1 MLMLTRDSLP
11 ITSSPADSD
20 HSCHTLFSRSV
31 ELSSYSVDDA
41 IRGHRIKG
49 RRSSVSASA
58 SGRLTASNGLH
69 DLVRSAAFR
78 CVHLRHPPCR
88 PHISRPPPAEA
99 RLPFTSSPLER
110 IQSQIHSVSYAQP
123 LAASTLT
130 DRNKYGH
137 SSMRHVPRGPAR
149 LEPPHNT
156 RRDSRAQ
163 SEVSWLLLLPSS
175 HLSSSS
181 WVCTRCVT

>member
-58 SGRLTASNGLH
+58 SGRMTSSGPQLFVAFTFVTRHVDLTYLA
-69 DLVRSAAFR
+69 
-78 CVHLRHPPCR
+78 HLRRKHDFP
-88 PHISRPPPAEA
+88 S
-99 RLPFTSSPLER
+99 
-110 IQSQIHSVSYAQP
+110 
-123 LAASTLT
+123 
-130 DRNKYGH
+130 
-137 SSMRHVPRGPAR
+137 
-149 LEPPHNT
+149 
-156 RRDSRAQ
+156 
-163 SEVSWLLLLPSS
+163 LL
-175 HLSSSS
+175 HLSSEYRAKFIPLATHSLS
-181 WVCTRCVT
+181 QRRH